1 MMSSIANRLAR
12 IHGRIEAACRRSNRN
27 LTEVRLVAVTKHRS
41 MEDTLEVLNSGEN
54 ILGENRIQE
63 AVDKIP
69 QIQERIQDI
78 EWHLIGHLQRNKARL
93 AVSLFQTIHSLDSL
107 RLAEAL
113 EKEAAKENK
122 QLKVLLQ
129 INIARESQ
137 KDGLA
142 PEEAEDVLRA
152 VRELP
157 HLNVCGLMTMAPFDP
172 DPEHARPVFREL
184 RRLRDDLRSKGYADL
199 NELSMGMT
207 QDYPVAIE
215 EGATLVRI
223 GTAIFED

>member
-1 MMSSIANRLAR
+1 M
-12 IHGRIEAACRRSNRN
+12 
-27 LTEVRLVAVTKHRS
+27 AVTKHRS
-41 MEDTLEVLNSGEN
+41 MNDTLEVLAGGEN

-69 QIQERIQDI
+69 QIQERVQDV

-93 AVSLFQTIHSLDSL
+93 AVRLFQTIHSLDSL

-122 QLKVLLQ
+122 RLKVLLQ
-129 INIARESQ
+129 INVAREAQ
-137 KDGLA
+137 KYGLA

-152 VRELP
+152 IRELP

-172 DPEHARPVFREL
+172 DPEHTRPVFREL
-184 RRLRDDLRSKGYADL
+184 RRLRNDLRSKGYTDL

-207 QDYPVAIE
+207 QDYPAAIE